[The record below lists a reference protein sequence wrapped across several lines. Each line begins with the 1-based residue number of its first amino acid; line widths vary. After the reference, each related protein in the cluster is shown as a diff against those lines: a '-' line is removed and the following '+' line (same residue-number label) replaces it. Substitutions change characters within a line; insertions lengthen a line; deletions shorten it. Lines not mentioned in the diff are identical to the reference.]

1 MRVLIVEDHPELG
14 AYTAEGLRQSGFV
27 SDLVQDLGEAEAAL
41 AAGRFDAMV
50 LDLGL
55 PDGDGLSWL
64 MQQRRQGLS
73 LPVVV
78 LTARDALDDRLKG
91 LDGGADDYVVKPAA
105 LAEIAARLRA
115 ILRRGGQPQPSQLI
129 AGNLAFD
136 TTSRE
141 VSIAGQALPLS
152 RRDIDILEIL
162 IRRFGRVVP
171 RELIEDGIFSFDDV
185 AGPNALE
192 VSMHRLRKRLAQAGA
207 GVAIHTLRG
216 IGYLLQAEEA

>member
-1 MRVLIVEDHPELG
+1 MRILIVEDHPELG
-14 AYTAEGLRQSGFV
+14 AYTAEGLKQSGFV
-27 SDLVQDLGEAEAAL
+27 TDLVPDLAGADAAL

-55 PDGDGLSWL
+55 PDGDGMAWL
-64 MQQRRQGLS
+64 AGQRRSGLT

-78 LTARDALDDRLKG
+78 LTARDALDDRLRG

-115 ILRRGGQPQPSQLI
+115 VLRRGGQPQPNQLT
-129 AGNLAFD
+129 AGNLNFD
-136 TTSRE
+136 TVNRE
-141 VSIAGQALPLS
+141 VSIAGQPLTLS

-171 RELIEDGIFSFDDV
+171 RDLIEEGIFGFDDV

-207 GVAIHTLRG
+207 SVAIHTLRG

>member
-1 MRVLIVEDHPELG
+1 
-14 AYTAEGLRQSGFV
+14 
-27 SDLVQDLGEAEAAL
+27 
-41 AAGRFDAMV
+41 MV

-55 PDGDGLSWL
+55 PDGDGLAWL
-64 MQQRRQGLS
+64 ASQRRAGLA
-73 LPVVV
+73 LPVVM

-115 ILRRGGQPQPSQLI
+115 VLRRGGQPQPSRLR
-129 AGNLAFD
+129 AGNLEFD
-136 TTSRE
+136 TISRE
-141 VSIAGQALPLS
+141 ASIAGQALTLS
-152 RRDIDILEIL
+152 RRDTDILEIL

-192 VSMHRLRKRLAQAGA
+192 VSMHRLRKRLSQAEA

-216 IGYLLQAEEA
+216 IGYLLQAQDA

>member
-1 MRVLIVEDHPELG
+1 MRILIVEDHPELG
-14 AYTAEGLRQSGFV
+14 SYTAEGLRQSGFV
-27 SDLVQDLGEAEAAL
+27 TDLVPDLAGAEAAL

-64 MQQRRQGLS
+64 AGQRRAGLG

-115 ILRRGGQPQPSQLI
+115 VLRRGGQPQPSRLI
-129 AGNLAFD
+129 AGHLEFD
-136 TTSRE
+136 PVSRE
-141 VSIAGQALPLS
+141 ASIGGQALTLS
-152 RRDIDILEIL
+152 RRDTDILEIL

-192 VSMHRLRKRLAQAGA
+192 VSMHRLRKRLAQAEA

-216 IGYLLQAEEA
+216 IGYLLQAQEG